1 MCGGMYASSLLTLL
15 PVVAIAGAGMDR
27 VGLQQCSIL
36 GKALLF
42 GIVAALMIN
51 GGWLLAR
58 SNLPPVIRAAGAV
71 QVRAHWAADSYVNAS
86 PSACPP

>member
-1 MCGGMYASSLLTLL
+1 
-15 PVVAIAGAGMDR
+15 MDQ
-27 VGLQQCSIL
+27 VGLQQCSLL

-71 QVRAHWAADSYVNAS
+71 QVRAHWAAESSCKAQMQATVLAL
-86 PSACPP
+86 CIVC